1 MDTIG
6 SKHPF
11 IFRNGNV
18 NYKEFP
24 ISGLISLV
32 SDPNERFM
40 KGIQTGN
47 LTALRTDTPAAEAP
61 DKVEGMLTADNIQRE
76 REFKLKVLDWLNN
89 GKPKLFKSPAEG
101 NYIVRLMNTS
111 LTPNDTLGRMLHT
124 FQSTA
129 YEVSDFSFDNLINLK
144 LLTLPNANLNSLK
157 IG

>member
-124 FQSTA
+124 F
-129 YEVSDFSFDNLINLK
+129 
-144 LLTLPNANLNSLK
+144 
-157 IG
+157 